1 MRVTFIACPF
11 KTSYGPATESL
22 KKAIERKTATK
33 VEWVASN
40 CGCGDDVEINRQFQ
54 MPGCK
59 YFEMITITD
68 HRCPNRL
75 KFWVKL
81 RAREFFYY
89 FRARKYR
96 HLSAGAEVMHFQQ
109 TLNAYGSTVLFHWLR
124 QSSQA
129 ARVVTIH
136 ELDRQQLTSP
146 KSNQAYN
153 EADAIIVQQGAMRD
167 QLVDLGVDPNKIEIV
182 VHGADLSP
190 NDENPAREGIMF
202 FCGHHPWQGKGLQ
215 GMFQA
220 VALLKTR
227 LAAAA
232 PRLKVHAYL
241 SGEDLVSLK
250 NLAAQ
255 LGLTNDITWL
265 NQSPMTDI
273 VRAYGS
279 SLMCVLPFTASF
291 AGLAAANAAAV
302 GLPVIGTKHA
312 GIVEHI
318 GENRVWLENDSA
330 EEISAQIERL
340 LKDADLRRDLS
351 RRLRERAEK
360 HLSWD
365 AVADATL
372 AVYERAIQRKTRTE
386 RNR

>member
-1 MRVTFIACPF
+1 MQVTFIACPF

-68 HRCPNRL
+68 HPTRSRL
-75 KFWVKL
+75 KLWLKL

-96 HLSAGAEVMHFQQ
+96 RLSAGAEVVHFQQ

-136 ELDRQQLTSP
+136 ELDRHQLTSP

-153 EADAIIVQQGAMRD
+153 EAGAIIVQQGAMRD
-167 QLVDLGVDPNKIEIV
+167 QLVGLGVDPDKIEIV
-182 VHGADLSP
+182 LHGADLAAT
-190 NDENPAREGIMF
+190 DEKQAPEGIMF
-202 FCGHHPWQGKGLQ
+202 FCGHHPWEGKGLL

-220 VALLKTR
+220 VAMLKTR
-227 LAAAA
+227 LGAAA

-265 NQSPMTDI
+265 NQSPMADV
-273 VRAYGS
+273 VRAVQLVAYVCAPIHGQFRGA
-279 SLMCVLPFTASF
+279 CRGQCRRRRV
-291 AGLAAANAAAV
+291 AGDRHKARRHRRT
-302 GLPVIGTKHA
+302 PRRKP
-312 GIVEHI
+312 
-318 GENRVWLENDSA
+318 RVARKRQPRGDC
-330 EEISAQIERL
+330 R
-340 LKDADLRRDLS
+340 ADR
-351 RRLRERAEK
+351 
-360 HLSWD
+360 
-365 AVADATL
+365 AVAERRRPPPRPFPAAT
-372 AVYERAIQRKTRTE
+372 RAGKRTLE
-386 RNR
+386 LGRGGRRNARGL